1 VSNPLSIGSAGGA
14 ASAAANAAAADKT
27 KAADATPDMA
37 PVEKARL
44 QQNAAILQ
52 ASVSV
57 AIGSQNDPLALLYKS
72 AITGI
77 NEKLQAQFGENA
89 VQNAVSQDNS
99 PEGTA
104 ERIVSLSTGF
114 FEIYKKQH
122 PGEDEGELL
131 TKFMDTIRGGFE
143 SGFKEASDILQGM
156 KVLNG
161 NIAGNIDKTYE
172 LVQKGYAAFEAAR
185 RPAPADA
192 AAPA

>member
-1 VSNPLSIGSAGGA
+1 MSNPLSISSAGSA

-27 KAADATPDMA
+27 KSTDATPDMA

-122 PGEDEGELL
+122 SGEDEGELL

-161 NIAGNIDKTYE
+161 NIASNIDKTYE